1 MMVKGSGHRLAT
13 LHDRLARGESV
24 VMDGG
29 MGTGLQAVGVP
40 MDGEA
45 WSGVANLTHANAVRE
60 LHAAYLAAG
69 AEILIANTFA
79 TGPGPLSAAGYGSR
93 FEEANRNAVAAA
105 VQARADAGL
114 DEVVVAGSM
123 SRDVANGL
131 ADTGI
136 PHAVST
142 DRRALR
148 DAYRRQAEVLVD
160 AGVDVIALEMMG
172 ARSHAQ
178 PAVAAAAE
186 LDIPVWLGISVA
198 AAGRDGAETID
209 GEDVSQLMSEL
220 PIDAIDAVFVMHS
233 DIGLVTDSLH
243 VLRATWEGTVGAYPH
258 VGDWTPPNWVFEEIA
273 PARFADHAGE
283 WVSNGAT
290 IVGGCCG
297 IGPEHIRE
305 LTKVLT

>member
-1 MMVKGSGHRLAT
+1 MANRSGHRIAK

-148 DAYRRQAEVLVD
+148 DAYHRQAEVLVD

-172 ARSHAQ
+172 ALSHAQ

-273 PARFADHAGE
+273 PAQFADHAGE

>member
-1 MMVKGSGHRLAT
+1 VTVEERLAT
-13 LHDRLARGESV
+13 RAWRRIWWQTSV
-24 VMDGG
+24 VV
-29 MGTGLQAVGVP
+29 GLAILAV
-40 MDGEA
+40 
-45 WSGVANLTHANAVRE
+45 
-60 LHAAYLAAG
+60 AG
-69 AEILIANTFA
+69 AA
-79 TGPGPLSAAGYGSR
+79 TGVVLTA
-93 FEEANRNAVAAA
+93 
-105 VQARADAGL
+105 QATTARHTVADAL
-114 DEVVVAGSM
+114 Q
-123 SRDVANGL
+123 NGL

-148 DAYRRQAEVLVD
+148 DAYHRQAEVLVD

>member
-1 MMVKGSGHRLAT
+1 MANQRGHRIAK
-13 LHDRLARGESV
+13 LHDRLAQGESA

-29 MGTGLQAVGVP
+29 MGTGLQAMGVP

-60 LHAAYLAAG
+60 LHAAFLAAG

-105 VQARADAGL
+105 VQARADAGRE
-114 DEVVVAGSM
+114 EVVVAGSM

-136 PHAVST
+136 PHAVSA
-142 DRRALR
+142 DGRALR

-172 ARSHAQ
+172 AQTHAQ

-186 LDIPVWLGISVA
+186 LGIPVWLGISVA

-209 GEDVSQLMSEL
+209 GEDVSQLMSAL

-243 VLRATWEGTVGAYPH
+243 VIRAAWKGTVGAYPH
-258 VGDWTPPNWVFEEIA
+258 VGDWTPPNWIFQEIA

-283 WVSNGAT
+283 WVSNGAM

-305 LTKVLT
+305 LTRALT

>member
-1 MMVKGSGHRLAT
+1 MANRSGHRIAK
-13 LHDRLARGESV
+13 LHDRLAQAESV

-29 MGTGLQAVGVP
+29 MGTGLQAMGVP

-60 LHAAYLAAG
+60 LHAAYLVAG

-79 TGPGPLSAAGYGSR
+79 TGPGPLSAAGYGTR

-105 VQARADAGL
+105 VQARADAGR

-136 PHAVST
+136 PHAVSA
-142 DRRALR
+142 DGRALR

-172 ARSHAQ
+172 ARTHAQ

-186 LDIPVWLGISVA
+186 LNIPVWLGISVA
-198 AAGRDGAETID
+198 AAARDGAATID
-209 GEDVSQLMSEL
+209 GEDVSELMSEL
-220 PIDAIDAVFVMHS
+220 PMDAIDAVFVMHS
-233 DIGLVTDSLH
+233 NIGLVTDSLH
-243 VLRATWEGTVGAYPH
+243 VIRAIWDGTVGAYPH
-258 VGDWTPPNWVFEEIA
+258 VGEWTPPNWVFQEIA

-305 LTKVLT
+305 LTNALT